1 MNNLKAHC
9 ITIPA
14 CAGMTI
20 LVLESADLSLVES
33 IYFRLINF
41 NKSSTTLRLTSTVLN
56 LMTLTALDNREK
68 ESDQKAIGSEAYL
81 LPR

>member
-20 LVLESADLSLVES
+20 LVLESADLSLVEG
-33 IYFRLINF
+33 IYLRLINF
-41 NKSSTTLRLTSTVLN
+41 NKSSTTLSTGVLW
-56 LMTLTALDNREK
+56 TD
-68 ESDQKAIGSEAYL
+68 
-81 LPR
+81 